1 MKKIARSDTVVLEGS
16 RKMCVESVHVRV
28 SPGFFGKAN
37 CENSRITLVKKWT
50 KISRYFK
57 SAIRA
62 GYGFF
67 YPEKTKI
74 PGFLSRKNPMPLSR
88 IPDKVFHFSLYLTFT
103 ISSRIFPSQIFT
115 KKNGVVQPDIP
126 EGR

>member
-67 YPEKTKI
+67 YPEKSQN
-74 PGFLSRKNPMPLSR
+74 PGILSRKNHILFSP
-88 IPDKVFHFSLYLTFT
+88 IPDKVSF
-103 ISSRIFPSQIFT
+103 ISFCI
-115 KKNGVVQPDIP
+115 
-126 EGR
+126 